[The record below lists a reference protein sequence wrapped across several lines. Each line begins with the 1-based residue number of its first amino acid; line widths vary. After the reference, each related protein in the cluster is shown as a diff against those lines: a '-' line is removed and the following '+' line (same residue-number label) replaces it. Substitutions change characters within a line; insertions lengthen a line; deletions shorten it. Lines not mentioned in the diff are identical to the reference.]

1 MRPAARR
8 TARVTGEREQD
19 VLRHLADLRTRTYEG
34 RSSRE
39 ERVTLFRRA
48 VDLVDPLVRRVLG
61 EVDEAFLDGSGTI
74 ARDDGPLGPEGDLAV
89 RWALSWPDQR
99 AARNVRAEGP
109 VGPIEVVASFLADFN
124 HPHLRGSLA
133 GHWPFQ
139 VVDEEDA
146 ARQEPVIRAIVEAE
160 LHQRI
165 FEGTWRVV
173 PGFVR
178 AAGES

>member
-1 MRPAARR
+1 
-8 TARVTGEREQD
+8 VTGERQRD
-19 VLRHLADLRTRTYEG
+19 VLRHLEDLRTRTFEG

-39 ERVTLFRRA
+39 ERVELFRRA
-48 VDLVDPLVRRVLG
+48 VDLIDALVRRVLA
-61 EVDEAFLDGSGTI
+61 EVDEAFLDGSGQI
-74 ARDDGPLGPEGDLAV
+74 ERDDGPVGPEGDLAV
-89 RWALSWPDQR
+89 RWILSWPDQR
-99 AARNVRAEGP
+99 GARNVRAEGA

-124 HPHLRGSLA
+124 HPHLRGSVA

-146 ARQEPVIRAIVEAE
+146 ARQESIIRAIVEAE

-178 AAGES
+178 RTGET